1 MLSSNHYILCLLLFF
16 VLKNREIVPKVGHA
30 VGQMTMIYQYCG
42 AKWDILQQAVPPKW
56 TLKHSIG
63 ELPKL

>member
-1 MLSSNHYILCLLLFF
+1 MSSNHYILCLLLFF
-16 VLKNREIVPKVGHA
+16 VLKNREIVPKVGHV